1 MNVATRSRAKEGN
14 AETTPN
20 STETPSEAEA
30 TSIADQTEHSKAP
43 SQQTTAPADD
53 ESISIPAQNIRHFK
67 EQVVNTSR
75 LLKVFSDQEKEL
87 AKAKAELA
95 KHSDEAKR
103 MHTAYQ
109 NLQREIDTR
118 ARELAKANA
127 ETENAR
133 SLLVLR
139 EEELSRVRGLKE
151 DLEARIAEL
160 SQAAPVVE
168 QATPPRSPNVMLVE
182 EIERLKRELEAKEGS
197 LKSLRISRDAIRS
210 TTKAEIMS
218 IQAKY
223 AREQKEMIQRQE
235 REMADHRASLAG
247 KESELE
253 QQQERL
259 MQLETD
265 LSMRETQME
274 DQVAEFK
281 AKADDAAKSL
291 LNAQQTIKKLEEQAK
306 SRSSEQRAE
315 INKLNRELKKS
326 EKQNA
331 DLSAALKRAQ
341 EGAKSRE
348 SSRARSK
355 QRPRSTATAAEAIQV
370 ATEDVAEMDIEEL
383 RNEVKTLR
391 VDSVHQEETIRRY
404 RVMLEEIERKQ
415 NPEGRRPRAR
425 AGVLEKEVEK
435 LKTDVEERDRQIA
448 VLKESLNLGSPETS
462 EGPAEP
468 TAPSLASKRLADLNL
483 KVLSLE
489 ATIKEREQSISALES
504 ELKEAKETAN
514 DRHMRLRHSHTPTQ
528 AQTPGTTSW
537 SAESTGV
544 SGGRHSLRSASPADT
559 SRCKDHYAE
568 IASLRASSDK
578 LKQEKAALQELV
590 TEQQVKI
597 RQLRTGEPMAP
608 VTTPTPAQRKRPQQ
622 SAASGDSSLAPAS
635 AVLPKRP
642 KYVASSPAI
651 QKPAATSSKKA
662 AASAAS
668 TKRAQPA
675 ASSATMDSSQAA
687 GPEKALK
694 EIMSNRRILSTTR
707 AKRCFGLIASS
718 PLELHS
724 MLARSNDK
732 VLPTD
737 TARFAE
743 LLIAQINT
751 DADST
756 GVFPSKVSLDTP
768 DEKAVQSSQAAAKLR
783 QLVPEIGLG
792 LYKQEA
798 LLAMSVWTL
807 VVKSEQATF
816 YGDLMHRIAQELVKQ
831 ISAPSA
837 AVCSL
842 ARVFVTL
849 CLLAADIQ
857 RVRVL
862 LCDLLMDA
870 VDSSHTLPVLAN
882 VLAVW
887 PQVLQMPSAQDS
899 DEAEPEM
906 RQSFELMVRVF
917 QAIAAG
923 IHDLYKEERG
933 AEEADALY
941 AVMVERCGWRRPEDA
956 EFADKLMVEVKNTLG
971 SLDNTSR
978 GYPVVMAAF
987 NLLSPYM
994 V

>member
-1 MNVATRSRAKEGN
+1 MNVATRSRAKGGN
-14 AETTPN
+14 AESTPN

-30 TSIADQTEHSKAP
+30 TSIADQTENSKAP
-43 SQQTTAPADD
+43 SQQTNTPADD

-109 NLQREIDTR
+109 NLQRETDTR

-168 QATPPRSPNVMLVE
+168 QATPPRSPNVTLVE

-223 AREQKEMIQRQE
+223 AREQKEMVQRQE

-259 MQLETD
+259 MQLEMD

-281 AKADDAAKSL
+281 ARADDAAKSL
-291 LNAQQTIKKLEEQAK
+291 LDAQQTIKKLEEQAK
-306 SRSSEQRAE
+306 SRNSEQRAE
-315 INKLNRELKKS
+315 INKLNRELKKT

-341 EGAKSRE
+341 DGAKARE

-370 ATEDVAEMDIEEL
+370 ATEDVAEMEIEEL
-383 RNEVKTLR
+383 RSEVKTLR

-425 AGVLEKEVEK
+425 VGALEKEVEK
-435 LKTDVEERDRQIA
+435 LKAGVEERDRQIA
-448 VLKESLNLGSPETS
+448 VLKESLNLGNPEPS
-462 EGPAEP
+462 EDAAEP

-504 ELKEAKETAN
+504 ELKEAKEAAN
-514 DRHMRLRHSHTPTQ
+514 DRHMRLRHSHTPNQ
-528 AQTPGTTSW
+528 AQAPGTTSW
-537 SAESTGV
+537 SAESAGA
-544 SGGRHSLRSASPADT
+544 SGSRHSLRSASPADT

-608 VTTPTPAQRKRPQQ
+608 IATPTPIQRKRPQQ
-622 SAASGDSSLAPAS
+622 SAASDDSSLAPAS
-635 AVLPKRP
+635 VALPKRP
-642 KYVASSPAI
+642 KYVAPSSSTR
-651 QKPAATSSKKA
+651 KPAATPSKKA
-662 AASAAS
+662 TVAAS
-668 TKRAQPA
+668 TKRTQP
-675 ASSATMDSSQAA
+675 ASSAAMDSSQAA

-694 EIMSNRRILSTTR
+694 EIVSNRRILGTTR
-707 AKRCFGLIASS
+707 AKRCFGLITGS

-724 MLARSNDK
+724 MLARSDDK

-743 LLIAQINT
+743 LLIAQINA

-756 GVFPSKVSLDTP
+756 AGLFPCKVPLDTP
-768 DEKAVQSSQAAAKLR
+768 DEKAVQSSQAAAKLK

-816 YGDLMHRIAQELVKQ
+816 YGELMHMIAQELVKQ

-837 AVCSL
+837 AACSL
-842 ARVFVTL
+842 ARMFVTL

-857 RVRVL
+857 RVRVF

-882 VLAVW
+882 MLALW
-887 PQVLQMPSAQDS
+887 PKALQMPPAQDS
-899 DEAEPEM
+899 DGAEPEM

-923 IHDLYKEERG
+923 IHDLYKEERSV
-933 AEEADALY
+933 EEADALY

-956 EFADKLMVEVKNTLG
+956 EFADKLMVEVKSTLG
-971 SLDNTSR
+971 SLDSSSR

-994 V
+994 A